1 MNFKKFI
8 VPALVGGALVLGM
21 DVAMATTID
30 TAPLPTTVDTAL
42 KAVGFSG
49 LTAWVVGIL
58 ALVAGIT
65 AAFAGARLIR
75 RGGNA
80 I

>member
-1 MNFKKFI
+1 MNFKKYI
-8 VPALVGGALVLGM
+8 APSLVGVTALLGSLP
-21 DVAMATTID
+21 AMATIA
-30 TAPLPTTVDTAL
+30 TASLPTDVDTAL

-49 LTAWVVGIL
+49 LTVWVIGIL
-58 ALVAGIT
+58 GLVGAVT
-65 AAFAGARLIR
+65 AAFAGARLIK